1 MEQSHAHSGAHGLRR
16 AARARLPLQAR
27 HQNRYRACRTQIP
40 PKIIGLTT
48 TKSIQLI
55 FDSKSSVYV
64 TDAMYVFRAP
74 KGWDPWHLIAIM
86 QSKLFLFLYRTANQG
101 ESRVIPQIKASKLET
116 LPIPK
121 YEPANLKWNQL
132 SALISHMRNATGQ
145 LGAVLTE
152 RDKTFYESKC
162 ANLDR
167 QINNLVYDIYDLTPD
182 EIAIVEGSQVS
193 G

>member
-1 MEQSHAHSGAHGLRR
+1 
-16 AARARLPLQAR
+16 
-27 HQNRYRACRTQIP
+27 
-40 PKIIGLTT
+40 
-48 TKSIQLI
+48 
-55 FDSKSSVYV
+55 
-64 TDAMYVFRAP
+64 MYVFRAP